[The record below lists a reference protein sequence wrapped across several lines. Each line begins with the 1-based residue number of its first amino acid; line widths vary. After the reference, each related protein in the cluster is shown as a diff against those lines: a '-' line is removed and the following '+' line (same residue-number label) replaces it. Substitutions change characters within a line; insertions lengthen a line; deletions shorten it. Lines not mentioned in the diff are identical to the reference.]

1 MAWKMRRTPDRRG
14 CYARRAMRPG
24 SSSPGFFSSFFPW
37 LHNQAYVL
45 LVFTTL
51 IWGANAVAAR
61 LAVGEVSPMM
71 LTFSRWIVCCLALG
85 LCARQQ
91 IAQHWRALLP
101 SWRFIALMGTL
112 GFTGFNALFY
122 AAAHHTTAINIAI
135 IQGTIPVLVL
145 LGSLLFFRTRIG
157 GLQSLGVAITLA
169 GIVVVASG
177 GHPAQLAALGFN
189 IGDVWMILASLLYAA
204 YALGLRRRPDVPA
217 IVFFA
222 ATAAVACLVSVPLL
236 VAEIATGG
244 FFVPTSKGWALI
256 LFVGL
261 LPSFISQVTFIHA
274 VGLIG
279 PARAGVFLNLVP
291 IFGPLLAVLVL
302 GEPLSAYHAVALAL
316 VLGGIYI
323 AETTG
328 PRGR

>member
-1 MAWKMRRTPDRRG
+1 MRS
-14 CYARRAMRPG
+14 G
-24 SSSPGFFSSFFPW
+24 SSPTGLFSSFFPW
-37 LHNQAYVL
+37 LFNQAYVL

-85 LCARQQ
+85 LCARRQ
-91 IAQHWRALLP
+91 IALHWRSLLP
-101 SWRFIALMGTL
+101 SWRFITVMGTL

-145 LGSLLFFRTRIG
+145 LGSLLFFRTRVG
-157 GLQSLGVAITLA
+157 GLQLVGVALTLA
-169 GIVVVASG
+169 GIVVVASR
-177 GHPAQLAALGFN
+177 GHPALLAELGFN
-189 IGDVWMILASLLYAA
+189 IGDVWMIVASILYTA

-217 IVFFA
+217 VVFFA

-236 VAEIATGG
+236 VAEIAVGD
-244 FFVPTSKGWALI
+244 FFVPTPTGWALV

-261 LPSFISQVTFIHA
+261 LPSFVSQITFIHA

-302 GEPLSAYHAVALAL
+302 GETLSLYHAVALAL